1 MIMKMMKIVIIMMA
15 MFRKILTVIMLK
27 TVIQRV
33 GVIQDEDKKQL

>member
-1 MIMKMMKIVIIMMA
+1 MMA